1 MLQLILGL
9 SGTGKTALILAQL
22 KARSAAGKKS
32 VLLVPEQ
39 FSSSAETMVYQALG
53 DALSGFCEVYSFTSY
68 AEFLLKAF
76 GGTAVRTLT
85 DAARAVAVRRALDTL
100 GDEVPDYRRHRRSTG
115 FCNLAAEAIKELKTA
130 GAGPGQLLAIAE
142 GRGGDGEKL
151 RQLGLVYAAYENVI
165 RGSAMDPAD
174 RLSLAAARL
183 PEDFLAGTAV
193 YLDNFDGFTAPQYEL
208 LRKLVHAEA
217 CAVALCCGELA
228 DHDAGLGVFSPVKQ
242 TAQRLRRLA
251 AKEGVG
257 IAAPRVLEADRRHE
271 KAPGL
276 LAAAQVLEGEQP
288 AAPTGEGVWFTPAR
302 DIYEECKRVACRIA
316 ALARQGYAY
325 GEIAVICRLLDDY
338 AAPLRY
344 EFGLAGI
351 PYFTD
356 ENDTLEHTAPASF
369 FRAALELLAKGIS
382 TEPLLRLL
390 KTDLCGLSP
399 EEIAVLENYA
409 YTWQLAGREWRQPFE
424 KNPAGFGADW
434 KEEDRQELERAET
447 LRLQVVPKLE
457 HFAAA
462 AKGGTAG
469 EISKQLYLL
478 LQAFGGEENTKEAAK
493 RLQEAGDEARAA
505 ALYRAWDGMMDLLG
519 QMEQLLGGDEI
530 SAGEY
535 LELLLLLIRSA
546 DVGHVPQ
553 TQDVVLLT
561 TADRMRLSGPKVC
574 FVLGLSEGHFPKTA
588 GASGLLTHADRDLLV
603 QSGVA
608 MPGSYE
614 NRTLLEQMFF
624 YRALTAPSQRL
635 YLSHVGAAGGGAPV
649 TSALQP
655 LLEQL
660 APPPDALTTAELAP
674 TPAAALDLL
683 GADYRADTPENA
695 ALAAAMAAS
704 GAAAG
709 SLAAMESAAQPKPF
723 AAKDTAA
730 LKALLGPS
738 LNLSPTRLEQ
748 YYRCKFSYFLQY
760 VLRIRPRKK
769 AELSP
774 LESGTL
780 IHYILEQALR
790 KAGEGFADLSPE
802 EVAAL
807 AGEIADQY
815 VADNMPSASARFSYL
830 IGRLKRGVTS
840 LLLYLQAEQAQSSF
854 HPVAFEQSI
863 GLGEGALEPLT
874 LTAPDGTTVRVVGQI
889 DRVDVMRREGRDYLR
904 VVDYKTGTKTFSL
917 DEVYCGLNTQ
927 MLLYL
932 FTLCNN
938 ESDLYKN
945 PVASGVLYLAGDPPP
960 KNAARAAASSSPLYR
975 VDGMVLN
982 DPAVLRGMDKEATGL
997 FVPCTFGKNGV
1008 PRASQKLA
1016 TLEKLGNIEKHL
1028 TGLVL
1033 QMARG
1038 LYQGEIAASPLRTSA
1053 HCPCDTCDYRAVCR
1067 HEDGVGEVAVA
1078 APKNVFE
1085 PEGEGT

>member
-9 SGTGKTALILAQL
+9 SGTGKTALLLAEL
-22 KARSAAGKKS
+22 KARSAAGKQS

-39 FSSSAETMVYQALG
+39 FSSSAETMVYTALG

-68 AEFLLKAF
+68 AEFLLKTF

-130 GAGPGQLLAIAE
+130 GAGPEQLLEIAA
-142 GRGGDGEKL
+142 RQGGDGAKL
-151 RQLGLVYAAYENVI
+151 RELGLVYAAYEAVI
-165 RGSAMDPAD
+165 QGSAMDPAD
-174 RLSLAAARL
+174 RLTLAAQGM
-183 PEDFLAGTAV
+183 PEDFLADTAV

-208 LRKLVHAEA
+208 LRKLLHAEQ
-217 CAVALCCGELA
+217 CSVALCCGELT
-228 DHDAGLGVFSPVKQ
+228 DRDAGLGVFSPVKQ

-251 AKEGVG
+251 GREGVSV
-257 IAAPRVLEADRRHE
+257 AVPRVMETDRRHE
-271 KAPGL
+271 NAPGL
-276 LAAAQVLEGEQP
+276 LAAAQVLAGE
-288 AAPTGEGVWFTPAR
+288 ALEDAPCEGVWCTPAK
-302 DIYEECKRVACRIA
+302 DLYEECKRVACRIA
-316 ALARQGYAY
+316 ALVRAGYAY
-325 GEIAVICRLLDDY
+325 GDIAVICRLLDDY

-344 EFGLAGI
+344 EFGLADI

-356 ENDTLEHTAPASF
+356 ENDTLEHTAPAAF
-369 FRAALELLAKGIS
+369 FRAALELLAKGIA

-399 EEIAVLENYA
+399 EEVAVLENYA
-409 YTWQLAGREWRQPFE
+409 YTWQLSGKEWRQPFT

-434 KEEDRQELERAET
+434 KEEDRRELVQAEA
-447 LRLQVVPKLE
+447 LRGQVVSKLE
-457 HFAAA
+457 HFRAA
-462 AKGGTAG
+462 AKGKTAG
-469 EISKQLYLL
+469 GISRELYLL
-478 LQAFGGEENTKEAAK
+478 LQAFGGEEHTRAAAQ
-493 RLQEAGDEARAA
+493 RLKEAGDDARAA
-505 ALYRAWDGMMDLLG
+505 AVYRAWDGMMDLLG
-519 QMEQLLGGDEI
+519 QMEQLLGKDEV
-530 SAGEY
+530 SAAEY
-535 LELLLLLIRSA
+535 LDLLLLLIRSA

-624 YRALTAPSQRL
+624 YRALTAPTQRL
-635 YLSHVGAAGGGAPV
+635 YLSYVAGGGAPAA
-649 TSALQP
+649 SALTP
-655 LLEQL
+655 LLKAL
-660 APPPDALTTAELAP
+660 APPEDVLTPAELAP

-683 GADYRADTPENA
+683 GADYRADTPQNA
-695 ALAAAMAAS
+695 ALAAALAQS
-704 GAAAG
+704 GGAAQ
-709 SLAAMESAAQPKPF
+709 SLAAMDRAARPRPF
-723 AAKDTAA
+723 AAQDTAA
-730 LKALLGPS
+730 LKTLLGPS

-760 VLRIRPRKK
+760 VLRIRPRRK

-790 KAGEGFADLSPE
+790 QAGEDFPSLSRE
-802 EVAAL
+802 AVTAL
-807 AGEIADQY
+807 AGEIADRY
-815 VADNMPSASARFSYL
+815 VAENMPAASARFGYL
-830 IGRLKRGVTS
+830 IERLKRGVTR

-854 HPVAFEQSI
+854 HPIAFEQSI

-904 VVDYKTGTKTFSL
+904 VVDYKTGTKSFSL

-932 FTLCNN
+932 FTICNN
-938 ESDLYKN
+938 KSELYKN
-945 PVASGVLYLAGDPPP
+945 PVAAGVLYLAGDPPP
-960 KNAARAAASSSPLYR
+960 KSATRATASDAPVYQ

-982 DPAVLRGMDKEATGL
+982 DPVVLRGMDKEATGL

-1016 TLEKLGNIEKHL
+1016 TLEKLGNIQKHI

-1038 LYQGEIAASPLRTSA
+1038 LYQGEIAASPLRTAA
-1053 HCPCDTCDYRAVCR
+1053 HCPCDTCDYRPVCR
-1067 HEDGVGEVAVA
+1067 HEDGVGEALVS

-1085 PEGEGT
+1085 TEEGDP